1 MQTKTTTLA
10 AAAAAAVA
18 LAAGAASAQ
27 IAYDALGFEVPSSGF
42 QFTGLEGQAGGSPE
56 RTFFARQGTNTTAVV
71 SGDVGVNM
79 SDAVQFDL
87 VDNPGTFDSGDYG
100 VIVPATGSAIPDAP
114 VMIDLALQVL
124 QGPAGGPL
132 FGFTAFG
139 SPANAM
145 GQQPIAAEV
154 FVNSADGSLFIND
167 TTSQLGLTDTGFDV
181 ELDEYNFFSL
191 DLDYDTK
198 TFDLVV
204 DGSSVGTFGFRT
216 MQNFGGDVDSQGRVD
231 DFRGVTLAG
240 FESGGAP
247 TSIAGTAF
255 YDNLVVAVPEPAVAG
270 LFAVAGL
277 TALRRRRA

>member
-1 MQTKTTTLA
+1 MHMKTTTLA
-10 AAAAAAVA
+10 AATAVA
-18 LAAGAASAQ
+18 LAAGTASAQ

-42 QFTGLEGQAGGSPE
+42 EFTGLEGQAGGSPE

-71 SGDVGVNM
+71 SGQIGVNM

-100 VIVPATGSAIPDAP
+100 VIIPATGSAIPDAP
-114 VMIDLALQVL
+114 VMIDVALQVL
-124 QGPAGGPL
+124 QGPAAGPL
-132 FGFTAFG
+132 FGLTAFG
-139 SPANAM
+139 SPASAT

-154 FVNSADGSLFIND
+154 FVLSTDGSVFVND
-167 TTSQLGLTDTGFDV
+167 TTTQLGLNDTGIDV
-181 ELDEYNFFSL
+181 ELNEYNFVSL

-198 TFDLVV
+198 TYDLVI
-204 DGSSVGTFGFRT
+204 DGTSLGTFGFRT
-216 MQNFGGDVDSQGRVD
+216 MQNFGGDVDGQGRVD

-240 FESGGAP
+240 FESGGAA
-247 TSIAGTAF
+247 TSIAGTAY